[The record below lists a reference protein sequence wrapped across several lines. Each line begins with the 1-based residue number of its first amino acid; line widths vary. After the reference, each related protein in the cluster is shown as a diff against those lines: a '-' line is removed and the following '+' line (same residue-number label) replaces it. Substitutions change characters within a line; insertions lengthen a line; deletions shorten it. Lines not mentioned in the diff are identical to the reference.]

1 MAPTSVSSRL
11 SARPVTPLP
20 KSSISLSIASVRP
33 SILATPSPI
42 SRTLPTFC
50 LATEVF
56 TPAIWA
62 SISCNR
68 VLIGVSKSV
77 RQLSQPRAD
86 AAVVNVAADLHAQTA
101 NQILLLSK
109 RNSQPWTVLAR
120 EVRLYCRTQT
130 FREMNR
136 AFDCRRATRDI
147 QLHQPLEMRQ
157 DGEVTARLLR
167 DDLPHHLAHAVV
179 VQQTVQHTTAEQ
191 LLCIP
196 PRLF

>member
-1 MAPTSVSSRL
+1 MMAPTSVSSRL

-50 LATEVF
+50 LATDVF

-68 VLIGVSKSV
+68 VLIRVSKSV

-86 AAVVNVAADLHAQTA
+86 AAVVNVAAHLHAQTA
-101 NQILLLSK
+101 DQTLVLGK

-120 EVRLYCRTQT
+120 EVRLYSGNQV
-130 FREMNR
+130 FRELHR
-136 AFDCRRATRDI
+136 AFDSRRAPSDI
-147 QLHQPLEMRQ
+147 QLHQPLEMGQ
-157 DGEVTARLLR
+157 D
-167 DDLPHHLAHAVV
+167 
-179 VQQTVQHTTAEQ
+179 
-191 LLCIP
+191 
-196 PRLF
+196 

>member
-20 KSSISLSIASVRP
+20 KSSISLSMASVRP

-50 LATEVF
+50 RATEVF

-68 VLIGVSKSV
+68 VLIRVSKSV

-86 AAVVNVAADLHAQTA
+86 AAVVNVAAHLHAQTA
-101 NQILLLSK
+101 DQILVLSK
-109 RNSQPWTVLAR
+109 GNSQTRTVPAR
-120 EVRLYCRTQT
+120 EVCLHADTQV
-130 FREMNR
+130 FRELNR
-136 AFDCRRATRDI
+136 AFDFRRAPRDI
-147 QLHQPLEMRQ
+147 QLHQPLEMGQ
-157 DGEVTARLLR
+157 DCEVTARLLR
-167 DDLPHHLAHAVV
+167 DDLLHRLADVV
-179 VQQTVQHTTAEQ
+179 IVQQTVQHTTAEQ
-191 LLCIP
+191 LLGIP
-196 PRLF
+196 PRPF